1 MPRANGSRND
11 STLKR
16 IENAG
21 LDTTKPKLP
30 KPGATREIHT
40 HDINPYDQRIFT
52 AHAAN
57 LNGGGLVRASGKIH
71 LQKSPKWQTIAAI
84 FMLQLTRLS
93 VLQTPMPPRFIVAI
107 HRLEMAYADSTR
119 GVEPGKYYQGGT

>member
-1 MPRANGSRND
+1 MPHANGSRND

-16 IENAG
+16 IKNTG
-21 LDTTKPKLP
+21 LDKTTPKLP
-30 KPGATREIHT
+30 KPGLTREIHT
-40 HDINPYDQRIFT
+40 HDINLYDRRIFT
-52 AHAAN
+52 AHAVSP
-57 LNGGGLVRASGKIH
+57 NGGGLVRASGKIH

-107 HRLEMAYADSTR
+107 HRLEMAHAESIR
-119 GVEPGKYYQGGT
+119 GVEPGK

>member
-21 LDTTKPKLP
+21 LDKTKPKLP
-30 KPGATREIHT
+30 KPGAIREIHT
-40 HDINPYDQRIFT
+40 HDINPYAIGDIDRT
-52 AHAAN
+52 RRTTN
-57 LNGGGLVRASGKIH
+57 SGGPVRASGKIH